1 MIEIDNFTDVPRTSK
16 YQKPV
21 SWARYAEIAK
31 GITKTTFDPKSV
43 YTKTQIIKFIYQV
56 EHTALW
62 TMDYGL
68 GEYAKYGSGRYKTS
82 RHNEKKRALRILK
95 RIEERKEI

>member
-43 YTKTQIIKFIYQV
+43 YTKTQIVKFIYQV

-62 TMDYGL
+62 TMDW
-68 GEYAKYGSGRYKTS
+68 ANMQNMAPDDIKPADIM
-82 RHNEKKRALRILK
+82 KKSEL
-95 RIEERKEI
+95 